1 MSDYIADGI
10 EAIPAAD
17 VEPVRRGN
25 WHIRFADEMTLCLEC
40 SVCGR
45 KVDNIDLHHLLEAGE
60 YGEACRRYPY
70 CHCGAKMCLE
80 VNMTREEA
88 IKHAEAVMDCT
99 ADMADLLEKQQNKI
113 RDLKYDAQEREKAV
127 VQLRKKW
134 QDAEMFICTMC
145 GHFDHSTDG
154 NIVYGNKEC
163 CEIVGYPYCKKF
175 TPWISASVRLPK
187 ELEPVNVVWVN
198 HNPAP
203 YYRYMKDVPQKAIA
217 VYYRGAWYWWSCVC
231 EDLLVEC
238 GANETDQV
246 DDDIEITH
254 WQPLPELP
262 KEE

>member
-1 MSDYIADGI
+1 MTIDRAIEILNPEHREHYDGM
-10 EAIPAAD
+10 
-17 VEPVRRGN
+17 
-25 WHIRFADEMTLCLEC
+25 DE
-40 SVCGR
+40 V
-45 KVDNIDLHHLLEAGE
+45 N
-60 YGEACRRYPY
+60 EACRM
-70 CHCGAKMCLE
+70 GMEALE
-80 VNMTREEA
+80 RTRWIPCSE
-88 IKHAEAVMDCT
+88 
-99 ADMADLLEKQQNKI
+99 QNKI

-203 YYRYMKDVPQKAIA
+203 YYRYMKDVPQKATA

-246 DDDIEITH
+246 DDDVEITH
-254 WQPLPELP
+254 WQQLPELP
-262 KEE
+262 KG